1 MSFDENSQLA
11 IEYVKRLRA
20 KNIEYSMNT
29 NAKYKYV
36 NDRIKQLVTNVAK
49 NSVKLEDIRNKL
61 DEMTIER
68 DKYKDEVMAQNLLR
82 KSWLYFPEKIIIS
95 IFKN

>member
-1 MSFDENSQLA
+1 
-11 IEYVKRLRA
+11 
-20 KNIEYSMNT
+20 MNT